1 MNLFGFVK
9 LKLHFGMQ
17 NEKYINNKSSKDP
30 SDLFHVF
37 FFYFGQ
43 IILCSNT
50 TGPVRVSAR

>member
-30 SDLFHVF
+30 SGLFYVF
-37 FFYFGQ
+37 FWPNIF
-43 IILCSNT
+43 
-50 TGPVRVSAR
+50 VRV